1 MNQTIYIYDVV
12 EVESIDKT
20 LTDERIGAF
29 GVTEITI
36 KTTDGSTIVLAL
48 FDAKEVANVTP

>member
-20 LTDERIGAF
+20 LTDADNRPIPL
-29 GVTEITI
+29 TEITI
-36 KTTDGSTIVLAL
+36 TTDDGSTITINL
-48 FDAKEVANVTP
+48 FDAKEVPNVVH